1 MKEILEELNK
11 EVGVIGCLVV
21 TPDGMVVASALKPS
35 LDQDA
40 VAALA
45 SRMIHSVQQA
55 MGLLGENKTDK
66 FFVNSSYGRI
76 LFFDIEIAYLA
87 VVTHQNIDIE
97 QTLIAVK
104 AAAYK
109 ITHRRA

>member
-1 MKEILEELNK
+1 SEMCIRDR
-11 EVGVIGCLVV
+11 VGVIGCLVV
-21 TPDGMVVASALKPS
+21 TPDGMVVSSALKPP
-35 LDQDA
+35 LNEEV

-55 MGLLGENKTDK
+55 MGLLGENKTDR
-66 FFVNSSYGRI
+66 FFLNSSYGRM
-76 LFFDIEIAYLA
+76 LFFDIDIAYLA
-87 VVTHQNIDIE
+87 VVTHQNIDLE

-109 ITHRRA
+109 IKHRRV